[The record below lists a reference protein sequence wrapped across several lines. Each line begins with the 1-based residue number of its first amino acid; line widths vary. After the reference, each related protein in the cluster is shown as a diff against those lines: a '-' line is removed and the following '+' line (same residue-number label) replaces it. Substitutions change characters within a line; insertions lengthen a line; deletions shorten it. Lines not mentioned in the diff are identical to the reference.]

1 MSSGSRQPGLLIG
14 IGTDYR
20 GDDQAGLEVARR
32 LRGRTAGVEVREFS
46 GDGAVLLESWAGHDR
61 VILVDVCRS
70 GAPAGTL
77 HHWRLPGDSLPAA
90 LRLGS
95 SHAFG
100 LAEALA
106 LAGTLGRL
114 PVRLDL
120 HAIEGARFGL
130 GEAMS
135 PAVERAVEALVA
147 QLTAQLEQAEG

>member
-1 MSSGSRQPGLLIG
+1 VSSGPRQPGLLIG

-32 LRGRTAGVEVREFS
+32 LLGRMAGMDVREFS
-46 GDGAVLLESWAGHDR
+46 GDGAVLLETWSGHAR

-77 HHWRLPGDSLPAA
+77 HRWRLPGDRLPAA

-95 SHAFG
+95 SHQFG
-100 LAEALA
+100 VAGALALAEAL
-106 LAGTLGRL
+106 GHL
-114 PVRLDL
+114 PEQLDL

-130 GEAMS
+130 GEPMS
-135 PAVERAVEALVA
+135 PAVERAVASLVA
-147 QLTAQLEQAEG
+147 ELAARTV

>member
-1 MSSGSRQPGLLIG
+1 MSSGPHQPGLLIG

-32 LRGRTAGVEVREFS
+32 LRGRMAGMEVREFS
-46 GDGAVLLESWAGHDR
+46 GDGAVLLEAWSGHAR
-61 VILVDVCRS
+61 VTLVDVCRS

-106 LAGTLGRL
+106 LAETLGRL
-114 PVRLDL
+114 PARLDL
-120 HAIEGARFGL
+120 HAIEGERFGL
-130 GEAMS
+130 GGAMS
-135 PAVERAVEALVA
+135 PAVERAVETLVA
-147 QLTAQLEQAEG
+147 ELAARNV

>member
-1 MSSGSRQPGLLIG
+1 VSSGPRQPGLLIG

-32 LRGRTAGVEVREFS
+32 LRGRLAEVEVREFS
-46 GDGAVLLESWAGHDR
+46 GDGAVLMESWAGHDR
-61 VILVDVCRS
+61 VTLVDVCRS

-106 LAGTLGRL
+106 LAETLGRL
-114 PVRLDL
+114 PARLDL
-120 HAIEGARFGL
+120 HAIEGERFGL

-135 PAVERAVEALVA
+135 PAVERAVETLA
-147 QLTAQLEQAEG
+147 AELAARTV